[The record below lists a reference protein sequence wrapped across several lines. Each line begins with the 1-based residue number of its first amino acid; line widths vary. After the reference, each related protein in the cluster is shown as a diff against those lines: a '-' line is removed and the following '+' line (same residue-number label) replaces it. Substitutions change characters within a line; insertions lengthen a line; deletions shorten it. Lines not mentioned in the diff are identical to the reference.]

1 MSIVEKKQ
9 FLLHIV
15 EDADEKLTG
24 LLIAVANEYN
34 ASGEAEVYTNDEI
47 ESFNKTRDEYL
58 KKPEAVFT
66 VEEAH
71 NKIRNKHGNAI

>member
-1 MSIVEKKQ
+1 MSIAEKKQ

-24 LLIAVANEYN
+24 FLLAVANEYN
-34 ASGEAEVYTNDEI
+34 ASGEVYTNDEI

-71 NKIRNKHGNAI
+71 NKIRNKQGNAI